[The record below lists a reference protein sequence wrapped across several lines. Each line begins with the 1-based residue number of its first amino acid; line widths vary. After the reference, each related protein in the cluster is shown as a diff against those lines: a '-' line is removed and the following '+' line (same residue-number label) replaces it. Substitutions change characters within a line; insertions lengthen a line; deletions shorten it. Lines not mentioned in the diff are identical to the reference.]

1 MPPPGAGGGRPSC
14 LGGCPLYAK
23 ALRGQPT
30 RREGGG
36 GGGEGAEDGTI
47 IHDTFQ
53 APSGSG
59 RGQRSG
65 GGGGDWDL
73 GGAE

>member
-14 LGGCPLYAK
+14 LDGCPLYAK
-23 ALRGQPT
+23 ALRGRPD
-30 RREGGG
+30 RREDGGR
-36 GGGEGAEDGTI
+36 GGERAGDGTI
-47 IHDTFQ
+47 IQDTFQ
-53 APSGSG
+53 APFGSG